1 MSSLRTLRLG
11 TRASQLARW
20 QSDWTAAQLEAL
32 GARVEIVEIATRG
45 DVAQQGSVAS
55 LGIQGVFTKEIQ
67 TALLA
72 GEVDLAVHSMKDLPT
87 EQVPG
92 LTLAATPPRED
103 VADALVARDGM
114 GTLAELP
121 PRARIGT
128 GSLRRR
134 AQLLHLRPD
143 LQILGIRGNV
153 DTRLRKLDAGEYD
166 AIVLAVAGLTRLGL
180 GGRIVD
186 RLAPPRMLPAPGQG
200 ALAIECRADD
210 AEAIGVVAQLEE
222 YGCRLATTAERV
234 VLAALHGGCSA
245 PVAAWGRIDGEQ
257 LMLDALVADAGG
269 REVLRASSQGA
280 IAGGEGMA
288 TAERLGRIVAEN
300 LLAQGAARLIDEAR
314 LPTGERGA

>member
-1 MSSLRTLRLG
+1 
-11 TRASQLARW
+11 
-20 QSDWTAAQLEAL
+20 
-32 GARVEIVEIATRG
+32 
-45 DVAQQGSVAS
+45 
-55 LGIQGVFTKEIQ
+55 
-67 TALLA
+67 
-72 GEVDLAVHSMKDLPT
+72 
-87 EQVPG
+87 
-92 LTLAATPPRED
+92 

-186 RLAPPRMLPAPGQG
+186 RLAQPRMLPAPGQG

-257 LMLDALVADAGG
+257 LMLDALVADADG